1 MIIALL
7 VGVMFFFIGIAV
19 LIYSTVALIKRR
31 RQIAEWAPGVGVVT
45 GFVTES
51 GQRGYIYCPV
61 VQFTTATGLPFN
73 FKSSVGSNPAQYA
86 VGQNVNIIYDTLN
99 PQNAE
104 INRNTSLW
112 FVSGCSFAMGLA
124 FTALGL
130 VLTIAMALVLMN
142 QP

>member
-7 VGVMFFFIGIAV
+7 VGVLFFFLGIAV
-19 LIYSTVALIKRR
+19 LIYSAVALIKRR
-31 RQIAEWAPGVGVVT
+31 RQIAAWAPGMGVVT
-45 GFVTES
+45 GLVTES

-61 VQFTTATGLPFN
+61 VQFTTSTGIPCN
-73 FKSSVGSNPAQYA
+73 FKSSVGSNPAPYA
-86 VGQNVNIIYDTLN
+86 VGQNVNIIYDPQN

-104 INRNTSLW
+104 INSSTSLW

-124 FTALGL
+124 FTGLGL